1 MTARNPPTR
10 RRFLAISAAAVV
22 APSAAL
28 PGEGSRVWTGR
39 GLGGALSVR
48 LEGVT
53 PGRMQRLAARIAAT
67 VDRVER
73 RFSLHRDSDLTRLNR
88 DGRLSHPSGDM
99 LSLFELADCVHRATG
114 GAFDPTVQPV
124 WAALARSGDVA
135 GARRLVGWHRVRFG
149 PDEIRLE
156 PGMALTFNGIAQG
169 WAADRV
175 ADVLRAEGLEDILID
190 MGEVLGLGASST
202 GAPWRAAILSP
213 AGAELARAQLGDR
226 ALATS
231 SPMGT
236 VIAGGAGHI
245 LHPQGL
251 RPVWS
256 TVSVSAPQAAVAD
269 ALSTACCLLPADGI
283 DRAMRAFPGARC
295 EVAVA

>member
-1 MTARNPPTR
+1 MTDRTLSTR
-10 RRFLAISAAAVV
+10 RRFLAISAAAAM

-28 PGEGSRVWTGR
+28 PGDASRVWTGR

-48 LEGVT
+48 LDGVT
-53 PGRMQRLAARIAAT
+53 PGRMQRLAARIEAT

-73 RFSLHRDSDLTRLNR
+73 QFSLYRDSDLTRLNR
-88 DGRLSHPSGDM
+88 DGRLSHPSDDV
-99 LSLFELADCVHRATG
+99 LSLFDLADRVHRATG

-135 GARRLVGWHRVRFG
+135 GARRLVGWDRVRFD

-175 ADVLRAEGLEDILID
+175 ADALRAEGLENILID
-190 MGEVLGLGASST
+190 MGEILGLGTAST
-202 GAPWRAAILSP
+202 GAPWRASILSP
-213 AGAELARAQLGDR
+213 HGASVGQARLHDL

-231 SPMGT
+231 SPLGT
-236 VIAGGAGHI
+236 TIAGGAGHI
-245 LHPQGL
+245 LHPLGL
-251 RPVWS
+251 AAVWS

-269 ALSTACCLLPADGI
+269 ALSTACCLLPEDGI
-283 DRAMRAFPGARC
+283 DRAMQAFPGARC